1 MIICPAMK
9 GDGLHVLD
17 WAIGGAVD
25 VSSLCEAEEWA
36 GDYDKEVEEEVSRR
50 GTSFFCRRGQYA
62 GSVTCKACPV
72 LGLRGEFI

>member
-36 GDYDKEVEEEVSRR
+36 GDYDKEVEEEVSR
-50 GTSFFCRRGQYA
+50 GGASFFVG
-62 GSVTCKACPV
+62 GGDMPGV
-72 LGLRGEFI
+72 